1 MKKQAFIVV
10 LWIALSLIVVSCSS
24 AEDDRMIEQIDEPEV
39 LDTATPVL
47 VRPTEQVETPVP
59 IEIDTATATETD
71 QPQEPTPTQEIQDS
85 SGDGLLLE
93 QQLQALGFVEVG
105 MIDGVL
111 DDQTALAVKHLQ
123 WLNGMPLTGEVDP
136 ALYQQIM
143 DGDLMRPVLKPPF
156 LARALAHY
164 LPGGIEIGFLKGRL
178 VDLGYLD
185 SADPGFN
192 PYAFDGTTDAAVK
205 EFQKLNGIPVNG
217 KVDFSSWQVLF
228 SQTVVMA
235 DGEFMLTPNS
245 DVDWS
250 TDFFPILNDPI
261 DLAYDG
267 QYLWVLHSSGD
278 DAFDNLLVRI
288 DPQAGLLGQAPP
300 VLVGDSEAQMSEIVE
315 MLYDGNRLWF
325 LIPRAWE
332 PPQIISLIPEYA
344 EKFIHTTIMSGGDD
358 GFSANALGFDGKTL
372 WATDND
378 RAWAINRN
386 TGKGYLS
393 YQVGWLTQ
401 GEMAFDGKCMW
412 MAGESGLTTFHTGGN
427 YPCIVSAE
435 AYRLPGGPVVFDGKR
450 IWSADWNALYWLD
463 VKSGMVGDPVMVGSG
478 PSALIYDGLRL
489 WVANEGDDTVQGI
502 DPATGSVGPV
512 IPTGRRPVAL
522 AYDGKW
528 LWAANAGDRTLQ
540 RIDIQDYQ
548 IEIIQPT
555 ATPIPSPTVTRAP
568 TATRTLPPLE
578 RNLRLITPNMR
589 GDDVL
594 LLQQRLFYLGY
605 TEVGQADGV
614 FGAKTDQA
622 VRHFQTLNDLTVDGI
637 VGPMTWEVLFS
648 GNANSP

>member
-10 LWIALSLIVVSCSS
+10 LWIAFCIIVVSCSS
-24 AEDDRMIEQIDEPEV
+24 APGDSMIEPIDEPQV
-39 LDTATPVL
+39 LNTATRVL
-47 VRPTEQVETPVP
+47 PTEQDETVGPTQT
-59 IEIDTATATETD
+59 ETATATETD
-71 QPQEPTPTQEIQDS
+71 QPQEATPTQEIQDAF
-85 SGDGLLLE
+85 DEGLLIE

-105 MIDGVL
+105 MVDGVL

-123 WLNGMPLTGEVDP
+123 WLNGMPLTGDVDP
-136 ALYQQIM
+136 ALYQQII
-143 DGDLMRPVLKPPF
+143 DGDLIRPALKPPF
-156 LARALAHY
+156 PARALAHY

-192 PYAFDGTTDAAVK
+192 PYAFDSTTDAAVK
-205 EFQKLNGIPVNG
+205 QFQKANGFTVNG
-217 KVDFSSWQVLF
+217 KVDFSVWQAMF
-228 SQTVVMA
+228 SQTAVMA
-235 DGEFMLTPNS
+235 NGEPMLTQNS
-245 DVDWS
+245 DVNWS
-250 TDFFPILNDPI
+250 TDFFPVLKDPI

-267 QYLWVLHSSGD
+267 QYIWVLHSSGD

-288 DPQAGLLGQAPP
+288 DPQAGLLAQAPP
-300 VLVGDSEAQMSEIVE
+300 VMVGDSEAQINEIVE

-325 LIPRAWE
+325 LIPRAWD

-358 GFSANALGFDGKTL
+358 GFSAAALGFDGKTL

-393 YQVGWLTQ
+393 YPVGWLTQ

-412 MAGESGLTTFHTGGN
+412 MAGESGLSTFHTGGN
-427 YPCIVSAE
+427 YPCLVSAD
-435 AYRLPGGPVVFDGKR
+435 AYSLPSGTVVFDGQR
-450 IWSADWNALYWLD
+450 IWSAGWNALYWLD
-463 VKSGMVGDPVMVGSG
+463 IKSGMVGDPVMVGSG
-478 PSALIYDGLRL
+478 PSALIFDGQSV
-489 WVANEGDDTVQGI
+489 WVANEWDDTVQGV
-502 DPATGSVGPV
+502 DPATGSVGPT

-522 AYDGKW
+522 VYDGQW
-528 LWAANAGDRTLQ
+528 LWAANAGDKTLQ
-540 RIDIQDYQ
+540 RIDIQDYR
-548 IEIIQPT
+548 IEIVQPT
-555 ATPIPSPTVTRAP
+555 ATPIPSPTATKAPTP
-568 TATRTLPPLE
+568 TATQPTLE
-578 RNLRLITPNMR
+578 RNLRLSSPYMR

-594 LLQQRLFYLGY
+594 LLQQQLFKLGY
-605 TEVGQADGV
+605 VEVGQADGV

-622 VRHFQTLNDLTVDGI
+622 VRHFQTLNDLSVDGI

-648 GNANSP
+648 NTAKRP